1 MGFLKS
7 PLCLFGSH
15 PKDKGR
21 LLTRV
26 DLCHYVKW
34 LSLRLRWPQLPA
46 VRSNLWWLYCTVCA
60 ACYISTRPHWLQAK
74 LFCLL
79 LDVIE
84 SILGAG
90 VGGGGCRL
98 CYLCAFVCICVW
110 ERERSFAHCF
120 FVVGFFAWRHS
131 RICVFVGVLV
141 GVLVGAGV
149 FILRQHVTA
158 PPVASNHCLLI
169 FSRPDECEHKWH
181 CTASCP

>member
-1 MGFLKS
+1 MLRHSHQVGDIVCQKSLRDWPMGFLKS

-90 VGGGGCRL
+90 VGGVVVVSAIYVRL
-98 CYLCAFVCICVW
+98 CVFVC
-110 ERERSFAHCF
+110 ERERGALLIVFCCCF
-120 FVVGFFAWRHS
+120 FLPEDIVEYVSLWGCWWGCWWGR
-131 RICVFVGVLV
+131 
-141 GVLVGAGV
+141 
-149 FILRQHVTA
+149 
-158 PPVASNHCLLI
+158 ASLY
-169 FSRPDECEHKWH
+169 
-181 CTASCP
+181 